1 MATHD
6 WFPHSRCRP
15 SFSDEEIRHDDTS
28 DDALSF
34 LVRGSDGRFF
44 ATHLRKLER
53 MNMNTPSDFLGQGFQ
68 TSESSEMSDNTSDE
82 EIGACSHGIIGQLKT
97 KRNKHF

>member
-1 MATHD
+1 
-6 WFPHSRCRP
+6 
-15 SFSDEEIRHDDTS
+15 
-28 DDALSF
+28 
-34 LVRGSDGRFF
+34 
-44 ATHLRKLER
+44 